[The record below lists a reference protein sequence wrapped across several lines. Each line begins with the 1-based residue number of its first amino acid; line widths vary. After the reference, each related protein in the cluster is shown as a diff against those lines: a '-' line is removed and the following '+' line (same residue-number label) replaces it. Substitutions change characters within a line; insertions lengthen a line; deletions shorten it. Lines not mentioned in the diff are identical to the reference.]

1 MDNLMSVWST
11 IGSVALAILILL
23 VMITIHEL
31 GHFIAGKILKFKIDE
46 FSIGFGP
53 PLVKLEWKETGQIF
67 AVRLIPLGG
76 YCAFHGEDGL
86 EEPTPLPPS
95 TGGGEEGDLNGGG
108 EEGDLDVSCPP
119 PASGETPS
127 SCPPP
132 ASGGGVGEGVRP
144 EPHVEL
150 TEPDPPAHP
159 ERSEGSHGPT
169 DSVPTGEGVRPEP
182 QPEPKR
188 HWTDDGD
195 FTNMKPWK
203 RIIVLVAGATMNY
216 LLALLLIL
224 IEFFSY
230 GQTMLAVYET
240 EEATG
245 EYAAYSL
252 QDFDIF
258 LQAEGKDLYL
268 TTDIA
273 QALNG
278 KKRGDLVEMRVSRA
292 IGLTWVEDKE
302 GNLVRDYDHREDMD
316 IQVMLRE
323 DVTVK
328 NSADLDCV
336 WRALGIKYSEA
347 DETYMLANGLHH
359 LSFFEAIGKSFVY
372 SFKQAGSIFRVL
384 GELLTGRLGI
394 NAIGG
399 PVTTITMTSQIASQG
414 FRQFLEISSL
424 IGVNLAVFNLLPI
437 PALDGS
443 KVVFTAIEWIR
454 GKPISRKIEA
464 IIHAV
469 GFVLLI
475 GFAILVDILQFV

>member
-1 MDNLMSVWST
+1 MSVWNT
-11 IGSVALAILILL
+11 IGSVALAVLILL
-23 VMITIHEL
+23 AMITIHEF
-31 GHFIAGKILKFKIDE
+31 GHYIAGKILKFRIDE
-46 FSIGFGP
+46 FSVGFGP
-53 PLVKLEWKETGQIF
+53 AIFKIKRKKSGELF

-76 YCAFHGEDGL
+76 YCSFSGEDGMED
-86 EEPTPLPPS
+86 EEPVSPAAEEGTGQD
-95 TGGGEEGDLNGGG
+95 GGGRSALATSDGTENPDAAAAEEAPGRDGTENTDAAA
-108 EEGDLDVSCPP
+108 EEVAPRKKR
-119 PASGETPS
+119 E
-127 SCPPP
+127 
-132 ASGGGVGEGVRP
+132 V
-144 EPHVEL
+144 
-150 TEPDPPAHP
+150 
-159 ERSEGSHGPT
+159 
-169 DSVPTGEGVRPEP
+169 
-182 QPEPKR
+182 PKR
-188 HWTDDGD
+188 RWTDDGS
-195 FTNMKPWK
+195 FTHMKPWK
-203 RIIVLVAGATMNY
+203 RIIVLVAGAAMNY
-216 LLALLLIL
+216 ILALLLIL

-252 QDFDIF
+252 RDIDIF
-258 LQAEGKDLYL
+258 LQAEGKDIYL

-278 KKRGDLVEMRVSRA
+278 KKKGDLVSMRVSRA
-292 IGLTWVEDKE
+292 VGFTWTEDE
-302 GNLVRDYDHREDMD
+302 NGNRVPQFDHREIME

-328 NSADLDCV
+328 NSSDLDCV

-347 DETYMLANGLHH
+347 EKTYMLANGLHR

-372 SFKQAGSIFRVL
+372 SFKQAGSVFRVL
-384 GELLTGRLGI
+384 GELLTGRLGL

-399 PVTTITMTSQIASQG
+399 PVTTITMTSKIASQG

-443 KVVFTAIEWIR
+443 KVVFTAIEWVR
-454 GKPISRKIEA
+454 GKPISRKVEA
-464 IIHAV
+464 FIHAA
-469 GFVLLI
+469 GFILLI

>member
-1 MDNLMSVWST
+1 MSVWST

-31 GHFIAGKILKFKIDE
+31 GHYIAGKILKFKIDE

-86 EEPTPLPPS
+86 EEEPTPLPPS
-95 TGGGEEGDLNGGG
+95 TGGGEETDLNGGG
-108 EEGDLDVSCPP
+108 EEGLDASCPP
-119 PASGETPS
+119 PDA
-127 SCPPP
+127 
-132 ASGGGVGEGVRP
+132 GGGVGEGVRP

-150 TEPDPPAHP
+150 TDSVSSVPPAHP
-159 ERSEGSHGPT
+159 ERSEGSHELTDPDPSDPT
-169 DSVPTGEGVRPEP
+169 VPSEPTAHPERSEGSP
-182 QPEPKR
+182 QTKSAPKR

-278 KKRGDLVEMRVSRA
+278 KKKGDLVEMRVSRA
-292 IGLTWVEDKE
+292 IGLTWVEDEE
-302 GNLVRDYDHREDMD
+302 GNRVRDFDRREDMD

-347 DETYMLANGLHH
+347 EKTYMLANGLHR

-384 GELLTGRLGI
+384 GELLTGRLGL

-443 KVVFTAIEWIR
+443 KVVFTAIEWAR

>member
-86 EEPTPLPPS
+86 EEEPTPLPPS

-119 PASGETPS
+119 PASGEPDVSCPPPASGETPSSCPPPASGETPS

-132 ASGGGVGEGVRP
+132 ASGGGV
-144 EPHVEL
+144 
-150 TEPDPPAHP
+150 
-159 ERSEGSHGPT
+159 
-169 DSVPTGEGVRPEP
+169 GEGVRPEP

-336 WRALGIKYSEA
+336 WRALGIKYSET

-359 LSFFEAIGKSFVY
+359 LSFFETIGKSFVY